1 MLGRLAGRLVYACRA
16 STGAGCRPMP
26 PRRAT
31 PIRPSPG
38 GPRPGRRH
46 DPGNAPVWFRNEQS
60 LAQVVSDDNEVV
72 AAARENRGILF
83 LTPHLGCFEI
93 TARYLARLMP
103 MTVMFRP
110 PRKDILA
117 PLLETAR
124 NSSAVNA
131 VPATMQG
138 VREFVRALRRGESVG
153 MLPDQ
158 APGVGDGVWAPFFGR
173 MAYTMTLPGKLAT
186 QTGVPII
193 LTAGERLPGGR
204 GWRIHYVR
212 VPEPLPA
219 EPEAQAALLNAA
231 METLIRRCPEQYLW
245 SYNRYKTPRGAGP
258 RPTRPRPP
266 AEPER
271 RSAVPVFDSYAMS
284 NPKKTRT
291 LVTLMKW
298 FGRMRPSTRLRVGA
312 ALGWLALKLAKSR
325 VRIVRKNL
333 ELCFPDQPEAV
344 RERWVA
350 EHFRALAQSIVDRG
364 VLWYGTPEAV
374 RELVTESGSERIND
388 LTAQGRSV
396 ILLAPHFIGLDAAA
410 TRLTMEVPSA
420 ATMYT
425 PQSDPHIDAL
435 VAAGRARFNE
445 VFLVSRKDGVR
456 DLVRHLRAPRPVY
469 YLPDMDFG
477 RQGAV
482 FVPFFGVQAATL
494 LATAQLAKVG
504 RRRAAG
510 AGLLE
515 SRDRQVSRRGA
526 AAAGELPGE
535 DTLEE
540 ATARLNRE
548 LEAWVRRC
556 PSQYY
561 WVHRRFKTRPPG
573 EPKIY

>member
-1 MLGRLAGRLVYACRA
+1 MLLALFRLFASLPLPAAHALGRLAGRLVYACPQVPA
-16 STGAGCRPMP
+16 PAAGQCRPGGL
-26 PRRAT
+26 PRSGL
-31 PIRPSPG
+31 RPAG
-38 GPRPGRRH
+38 RGPGRRH

-72 AAARENRGILF
+72 AAARAENRGILF

-245 SYNRYKTPRGAGP
+245 SYNRYKTPRGA
-258 RPTRPRPP
+258 PP
-266 AEPER
+266 APQ
-271 RSAVPVFDSYAMS
+271 ADA
-284 NPKKTRT
+284 
-291 LVTLMKW
+291 
-298 FGRMRPSTRLRVGA
+298 
-312 ALGWLALKLAKSR
+312 
-325 VRIVRKNL
+325 
-333 ELCFPDQPEAV
+333 
-344 RERWVA
+344 
-350 EHFRALAQSIVDRG
+350 
-364 VLWYGTPEAV
+364 TP
-374 RELVTESGSERIND
+374 
-388 LTAQGRSV
+388 TAG
-396 ILLAPHFIGLDAAA
+396 
-410 TRLTMEVPSA
+410 
-420 ATMYT
+420 
-425 PQSDPHIDAL
+425 
-435 VAAGRARFNE
+435 
-445 VFLVSRKDGVR
+445 
-456 DLVRHLRAPRPVY
+456 
-469 YLPDMDFG
+469 
-477 RQGAV
+477 
-482 FVPFFGVQAATL
+482 
-494 LATAQLAKVG
+494 
-504 RRRAAG
+504 
-510 AGLLE
+510 
-515 SRDRQVSRRGA
+515 
-526 AAAGELPGE
+526 
-535 DTLEE
+535 
-540 ATARLNRE
+540 
-548 LEAWVRRC
+548 
-556 PSQYY
+556 
-561 WVHRRFKTRPPG
+561 
-573 EPKIY
+573 